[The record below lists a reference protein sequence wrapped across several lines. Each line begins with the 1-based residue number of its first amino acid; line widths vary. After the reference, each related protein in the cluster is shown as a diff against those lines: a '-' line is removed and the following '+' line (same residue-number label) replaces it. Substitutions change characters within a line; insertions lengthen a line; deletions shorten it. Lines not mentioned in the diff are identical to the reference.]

1 MIPDNSEDA
10 GRRYCQ
16 LRLDA
21 ATASGPPHFDYQPL
35 PPRHIRI
42 IELQPGERSDP
53 FRARFIVGSLDE
65 PFEYDGLSYMW
76 GDAAPVDR
84 VVVDGAVIPIA
95 WNLARALE
103 YLRDHMNPEPLR
115 IWIDAICIN
124 QQDDA
129 ERANQVGLMR
139 LLYRKAECVRI
150 WINAP
155 DLDEESEALAAL
167 RKFQVR
173 GEEPGSG
180 LGDDPDFWDPILP
193 ILENKYWSRA
203 WIQQEIINAR
213 FLILHCMNASVI
225 GTTVFEFR
233 RAVELHLTRSIGVPL
248 DMLVYGKL
256 LHSDWS
262 PRAQEM
268 FAFHG
273 EARQRY
279 KLIHLLH
286 TKEGLLVS
294 RGHDRFYAIMHLA
307 QDYRDGDLAVDYS
320 KSLEQVMLDIATH
333 HISRHHDL
341 EFLLNS
347 FQPNEVYSDSCEGLA
362 RPSWIPNSWVGGD
375 DLGTETANRGMI
387 YSQCSH
393 KSIDMSTMRL
403 SVRGIK
409 IDRLRKLF
417 KFEDHSFSRMTVVRF
432 WASALGQHLQ
442 PYMSDNA
449 AGLPHDIYCTISSY
463 RRLKDFDHESLKAA
477 LAYLYEL
484 NQVAELTNL
493 NIFEGQEALLPGW
506 SDSTHAILKQF
517 LILVGI
523 YDFTLTDKGSF
534 GLTPRCNTRE
544 EDEVWM
550 VLGCPQPIILRQRDD
565 GAYSHVCAATFP
577 ILTDTLRKHDA
588 FGKFTMETQPGEKIG
603 QWTMEDIELA

>member
-103 YLRDHMNPEPLR
+103 YLRDNMNPEPLR

-124 QQDDA
+124 QHDDA

-150 WINAP
+150 WINEP

-173 GEEPGSG
+173 EEEQKFG

-193 ILENKYWSRA
+193 ILENEYWSRA

-233 RAVELHLTRSIGVPL
+233 RAVELHLTRFIGVYL
-248 DMLVYGKL
+248 NISVYVKL
-256 LHSDWS
+256 WHSDRS
-262 PRAQEM
+262 PKAQEM

-286 TKEGLLVS
+286 DKEGLLVS
-294 RGHDRFYAIMHLA
+294 REHDRFYAIMHLA
-307 QDYRDGDLAVDYS
+307 KDYRDGDLAVDYT
-320 KSLEQVMLDIATH
+320 KSLEQVMVDVATH
-333 HISRHHDL
+333 HISRHQDL
-341 EFLLNS
+341 EFLLQS
-347 FQPNEVYSDSCEGLA
+347 FPPIEDYLDSCEGLA
-362 RPSWIPNSWVGGD
+362 RPSWIPNCW
-375 DLGTETANRGMI
+375 LGRKDTGAVIASRGMI

-417 KFEDHSFSRMTVVRF
+417 KSEQIFREMTVVQF

-449 AGLPHDIYCTISSY
+449 AGLPHDIYYTLSSY
-463 RRLKDFDHESLKAA
+463 WLLEDFDHEFLKAA

-484 NQVAELTNL
+484 NQVAELTNI
-493 NIFEGQEALLPGW
+493 NIVEGNQALLPGW
-506 SDSTHAILKQF
+506 NDNTHAILQQF
-517 LILVGI
+517 LIHVSI
-523 YDFTLTDKGSF
+523 HNFTLTDKGSF
-534 GLTPRCNTRE
+534 GLTPRSNIRE

-565 GAYSHVCAATFP
+565 GAYSHVCSAIITG
-577 ILTDTLRKHDA
+577 LTDSLMEHED
-588 FGKFTMETQPGEKIG
+588 FDKFTMETQTGKKIG
-603 QWTMEDIELA
+603 EWTMEDIELA